1 MPELTTIILA
11 AGDGKRMHS
20 SVPKLLHPVAGLPI
34 VGHVT
39 RAALDAGSN
48 TIAAV
53 TAPGQDEVK
62 TAISTIAQDA
72 VFFEQEERLGTAHAA
87 KMARPVWEQAGGY
100 LALVYGD
107 HPLLHGDIFRL
118 VTSRLDDGW
127 DAAILGFEPED
138 PTGYGR
144 FLTDGDRLLD
154 IREHKDANVAERQV
168 GLCNACIL
176 AFKTEVFRDTID
188 KVRNDNVQSEYYL
201 GDLVA
206 LANEAGYRVGF
217 AVAPADD
224 VVGVNSRFQLAQAE
238 HMYQERMRW
247 QMMENGVTLQD
258 PSSTY
263 FSYDTKIGKD
273 VSIEPN
279 VIFGPGVTV
288 SEDVRIKAFSHIEG
302 ATIGRGVIVGPFAR
316 LRPGTKLAAKAKVGN
331 FVELKN
337 VEVGEGA
344 KVNHL
349 SYVGD
354 AKLGPAVNIGAGTIT
369 CNYDGVNKHLTNI
382 GAGAF
387 IGSNSALV
395 APLTIGEGAVIGAGS
410 TIASDVEADALA
422 LTRAAQIDKPGG
434 ATRLRDKARAL
445 KKKPQKDQ
453 N

>member
-20 SVPKLLHPVAGLPI
+20 KIPKLLHRVAGLPI
-34 VGHVT
+34 VGHVA
-39 RAALDAGSN
+39 RAALDAGAS

-53 TAPGQDEVK
+53 VAPGQDAVK
-62 TAISTIAQDA
+62 SAISAIAPEA
-72 VFFEQEERLGTAHAA
+72 RFFEQGERLGTAHAA
-87 KMARPVWEQAGGY
+87 KMARPAWEKAGGY

-118 VTSRLDDGW
+118 VTRRLDEGW

-176 AFKTEVFRDTID
+176 AFRTEVFRKTID
-188 KVRNDNVQSEYYL
+188 KVKNDNVQSEYYL

-206 LANEAGYRVGF
+206 LANEAGYKVGF

-238 HMYQERMRW
+238 HMYQQRMRHNF
-247 QMMENGVTLQD
+247 MNSGVTLQD

-263 FSYDTKIGKD
+263 FSYDTVLGKD

-288 SEDVRIKAFSHIEG
+288 AEGVHIKAFSHIEG
-302 ATIGRGVIVGPFAR
+302 ASIGEGAIVGPFAR
-316 LRPGTKLAAKAKVGN
+316 LRPGTNLAAKAKVGN

-337 VEVGEGA
+337 AKIGEGA

-349 SYVGD
+349 SYMGD
-354 AKLGPAVNIGAGTIT
+354 AVLGPAVNIGAGAIT
-369 CNYDGVNKHLTNI
+369 CNYDGVNKHVTTI
-382 GAGAF
+382 GEGAF
-387 IGSNSALV
+387 VGSNSALV
-395 APLTIGEGAVIGAGS
+395 APVSIGEGAVIGAGS
-410 TIASDVEADALA
+410 TISSDVEADALA
-422 LTRAAQIDKPGG
+422 LTRASVVDKPGG
-434 ATRLRDKARAL
+434 ATRLRNKALEFKEKSR
-445 KKKPQKDQ
+445 KDQ